1 MKVLSCDW
9 GTSNFRLYLLESNTL
24 ACLGQVSSPAGV
36 GVLRHQINEKGVE
49 TRAYFLSFL
58 QEQIALLAEE
68 IGEKLEGLPLL
79 ISGMASSSI
88 GFVELPYAQLPFR
101 VTGEDI
107 VHQKIE
113 ASPTFNHTIYLFS
126 GLQSPNDVMRG
137 EETQVIGMQHN
148 ISSTNAI
155 LILPGTHSK
164 HIHIQNK
171 QVVDFS
177 TFMTGELFQL
187 TSQQSVLSHS
197 VQSRS
202 IDDQESIDYF
212 KQGVSLLKEG
222 NYLASLFQART
233 NTLLKHF
240 SPTQNYCFLSG
251 MHIGYEMSS
260 LQQLS
265 ADTQIVICA
274 GDRLA
279 LLYRTA
285 LASLGISNKSYVI
298 PNQQAKMATSFG
310 HLAMLPQLITD

>member
-9 GTSNFRLYLLESNTL
+9 GTSNFRLYLLESTTL

-36 GVLRHQINEKGVE
+36 GVLRHQINEKGVGA
-49 TRAYFLSFL
+49 TAYFLSFL
-58 QEQIALLAEE
+58 QEQIALLAQQTAED
-68 IGEKLEGLPLL
+68 LQGLPLL

-88 GFVELPYAQLPFR
+88 GLFELPYAQLPFR

-107 VHQKIE
+107 VHHKIE
-113 ASPTFNHTIYLFS
+113 ASSTFNHTIYLFS
-126 GLQSPNDVMRG
+126 GLQSSNDVMRG
-137 EETQVIGMQHN
+137 EETQVIGLQHS
-148 ISSTNAI
+148 ISSVDAI

-164 HIHIQNK
+164 HIRIQNSK
-171 QVVDFS
+171 VVDFS

-187 TSQQSVLSHS
+187 TSQRSVLSHS

-202 IDDQESIDYF
+202 IDDKESIDYF
-212 KQGVSLLKEG
+212 KQGVSLLKDG
-222 NYLASLFQART
+222 NYLESLFQART
-233 NTLLKHF
+233 NTLLKNY

-265 ADTQIVICA
+265 STTEIIICA
-274 GDRLA
+274 GDALA
-279 LLYRTA
+279 LLYRAA
-285 LASLGISNKSYVI
+285 LASLAISNKNYVI
-298 PNQQAKMATSFG
+298 PNQQSKMATSFG

>member
-1 MKVLSCDW
+1 MKILSCDW
-9 GTSNFRLYLLESNTL
+9 GTSNFRLYLLESTTL

-49 TRAYFLSFL
+49 ATAYFLSFL
-58 QEQIALLAEE
+58 QEQISLLAQQTAED
-68 IGEKLEGLPLL
+68 LQGLPLF

-88 GFVELPYAQLPFR
+88 GFFELPYAQLPFR
-101 VTGEDI
+101 VTGEDM

-113 ASPTFNHTIYLFS
+113 ASSTFKHTIYLFS
-126 GLQSPNDVMRG
+126 GLQSADDVMRG

-148 ISSTNAI
+148 ISSSDAV
-155 LILPGTHSK
+155 LVLPGTHSK
-164 HIHIQNK
+164 HIRIKNNK
-171 QVVDFS
+171 VVDFS

-187 TSQQSVLSHS
+187 TSQRSVLSHS

-202 IDDQESIDYF
+202 INDKESIDYF
-212 KQGVSLLKEG
+212 KQGVNLLKEG

-233 NTLLKHF
+233 NTLLKQF

-260 LQQLS
+260 LQQLAS
-265 ADTQIVICA
+265 DTVIIICA
-274 GDRLA
+274 GDALA

-285 LASLGISNKSYVI
+285 LASLTISNRNYVI
-298 PNQQAKMATSFG
+298 PNPQAKMATSFG
-310 HLAMLPQLITD
+310 HLAMLPLLITD